1 MMADSNVSAVEDTEG
16 TEDTGFTHGGTEV
29 TGTRRTDLWRRSG
42 APHGRGAGEPEGR
55 TSPSAPCR
63 LRFLRFSVFDT
74 VSSLISVPST
84 PALQCPA
91 VRRGTAPRSS
101 TPAHLPFQMGSNP
114 EEAEPARVR
123 YRAAGAYE
131 SSRGRCSHG
140 RKDPRVDA
148 YIDNSAAFARPIL
161 KHLRKVVHAACPDV
175 EETMK
180 WSFPHFD
187 YKGMMCS
194 MASFKAHCAFGFW
207 KASLVLGDNAA
218 DGAMGHMGRI
228 TALDDLPS
236 EKVLAGYIRRAAALN
251 DQGVK
256 VERTP
261 RRRADV
267 ETPED
272 LTKALRKNKKALQAF
287 ESFPPSHRREYVE
300 WIVEAK
306 GDETRRRRLETAVQW
321 LAEGKPRNWKYAR

>member
-1 MMADSNVSAVEDTEG
+1 VERRRDRQR
-16 TEDTGFTHGGTEV
+16 
-29 TGTRRTDLWRRSG
+29 RRTCRSKW
-42 APHGRGAGEPEGR
+42 AAILKKPN
-55 TSPSAPCR
+55 R
-63 LRFLRFSVFDT
+63 LEFDT
-74 VSSLISVPST
+74 VLPGHT
-84 PALQCPA
+84 NHRGEGA
-91 VRRGTAPRSS
+91 V
-101 TPAHLPFQMGSNP
+101 M
-114 EEAEPARVR
+114 
-123 YRAAGAYE
+123 
-131 SSRGRCSHG
+131 G

-236 EKVLAGYIRRAAALN
+236 EKVLAGYVRRAAALN

-306 GDETRRRRLETAVQW
+306 GDETRRRRLETAVEW